1 MNTELTTI
9 KDNAPLAPINSHDG
23 WGDAAADAA
32 DRMLRGTLLKFADGQ
47 WTTGKEG
54 NAVKQ
59 GLRLVAL
66 ATSHAW
72 VKWSSGAPSEYKVR
86 QPGESL
92 PERDELGDTDE
103 AQWEAGPDGK
113 PRDPWQNTRFVY
125 LVDPKTQEAFTFSTS
140 SWGGRG
146 AIIDLADQ
154 IQRKRFSSSCIVPE
168 VELHSAPMQTKFGR
182 KSRPV
187 FKVVA
192 WRNSVD
198 DDDEGQPKPG
208 PKLVASNK
216 NADMDDTIPF

>member
-1 MNTELTTI
+1 MSKALNENTSVATI
-9 KDNAPLAPINSHDG
+9 GSNDG
-23 WGDAAADAA
+23 WSDTAADAA
-32 DRMLRGTLLKFADGQ
+32 ERMLRGTLLKFADGQ

-54 NAVKQ
+54 NPVKQ
-59 GLRLVAL
+59 GLRLIAL

-72 VKWSSGAPSEYKVR
+72 VKWDGKPVEYRVR
-86 QPGESL
+86 KPGESL
-92 PERDELGDTDE
+92 PEREELGDDDE
-103 AQWEAGPDGK
+103 EQWQAGPDGK

-146 AIIDLADQ
+146 AVIDLADQ
-154 IQRKRFSSSCIVPE
+154 IQRKRFSQPCIVPE

-198 DDDEGQPKPG
+198 DDGEAGTQPKLG

-216 NADMDDTIPF
+216 NADMDDEIPW

>member
-1 MNTELTTI
+1 MKTKLTTTTQ
-9 KDNAPLAPINSHDG
+9 NTALAPSGSDG

-54 NAVKQ
+54 RAVNQ
-59 GLRLVAL
+59 GLRLTAL

-72 VKWSSGAPSEYKVR
+72 VKWSGGTPSEYRVR
-86 QPGESL
+86 HPGESL
-92 PERDELGDTDE
+92 PEREELGDNDE
-103 AQWEAGPDGK
+103 TAWEAGLDGK

-146 AIIDLADQ
+146 AVTDLADQ
-154 IQRKRFSSSCIVPE
+154 IQRKRFSSPYAVPE
-168 VELHSAPMQTKFGR
+168 VELHSAPMQTKSGR

-187 FKVVA
+187 FKVMA
-192 WRNSVD
+192 WRNGVD
-198 DDDEGQPKPG
+198 ADGDKQPKPG
-208 PKLVASNK
+208 PKLVAPDRNS
-216 NADMDDTIPF
+216 DTDDELPY